1 MRFSKLKGHLCIIWT
16 STGHLARTNR
26 LIYKDNPTNQDECPN
41 HSMAA
46 SPLEVFCLFVV
57 CLYLS

>member
-41 HSMAA
+41 HSMLLHLWR
-46 SPLEVFCLFVV
+46 SFV
-57 CLYLS
+57 CLLSACI